1 MPLYEFWSRDGA
13 RGTTWLMVP
22 KGNVRG
28 LQARGRFGKL
38 PFFFYVLGQF
48 AAATREHCEMST
60 KEKDFS

>member
-1 MPLYEFWSRDGA
+1 
-13 RGTTWLMVP
+13 MVP